1 MLWRKTIKWTQ
12 DHQSRRAVKPSITIM
27 RARRGRE
34 GVLPLALVASGAI
47 AAILIISSQDRAA
60 APAAL
65 LRLRFAQAPQLE
77 YITHPTRGLQY
88 SQGQLP
94 FDVGSVPN
102 SKSICDWVYCPTSS
116 EAIQVSSWTPEE
128 ERKGAAEP
136 KGLSDYGVTWSGW
149 DYGTY
154 GDVTNVYEPPDC
166 IVKHLGAR
174 TQPPKP
180 CAVPGR
186 KAPEDFSASSSTQP
200 GMYAGAPVD
209 EIDEKFGYQLPNFD
223 ARGRRQVMVAR
234 AMAAPMQSLHT
245 ANPPP
250 NPVQGTYAL
259 SPFTKTTY
267 PRSMGTN
274 QVFLGRPF

>member
-1 MLWRKTIKWTQ
+1 MG
-12 DHQSRRAVKPSITIM
+12 SPVGPMSA
-27 RARRGRE
+27 ARQLERTV
-34 GVLPLALVASGAI
+34 VLLVVASAVL
-47 AAILIISSQDRAA
+47 AAVLVISSRDRTGAA
-60 APAAL
+60 SL
-65 LRLRFAQAPQLE
+65 LQLTRTELE
-77 YITHPTRGLQY
+77 YVTHPTRGIEY

-116 EAIQVSSWTPEE
+116 EAIQVSRWTPEE
-128 ERKGAAEP
+128 ERGGAAAP
-136 KGLSDYGVTWSGW
+136 KQLGDYGVTWAGW

-174 TQPPKP
+174 TEPPKP

-186 KAPEDFSASSSTQP
+186 EAPEDFSASTSSQP

-223 ARGRRQVMVAR
+223 ARGRRQGTLAR
-234 AMAAPMQSLHT
+234 EMAANKYPMQSLFS
-245 ANPPP
+245 PDP
-250 NPVQGTYAL
+250 NPVQGTYATD
-259 SPFTKTTY
+259 PFTKTTY
-267 PRSMGTN
+267 PRTMGTN
-274 QVFLGRPF
+274 QVFLGRPY